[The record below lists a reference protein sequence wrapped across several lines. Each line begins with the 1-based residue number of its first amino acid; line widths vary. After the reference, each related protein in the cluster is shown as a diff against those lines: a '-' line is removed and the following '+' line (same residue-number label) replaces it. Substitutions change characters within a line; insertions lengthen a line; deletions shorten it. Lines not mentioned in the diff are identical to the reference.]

1 MQTYFTTSTGPG
13 FLWSFADQAGNPL
26 PLTGATFRLTYRCVN
41 NFQKVLGIGPFSGS
55 SQQLAAGQV
64 QYALGASDMANAYAL
79 YSTLIGVALF
89 EVYATALLSQ
99 EYDALP
105 IVIEI
110 RKI

>member
-13 FLWSFADQAGNPL
+13 FLWSFVDQAGNPL
-26 PLTGATFRLTYRCVN
+26 PLTGATFRLTYRCLN
-41 NFQKVLGIGPFSGS
+41 NLQKVSGGTGFSGTT
-55 SQQLAAGQV
+55 QQLAAGQV
-64 QYALGASDMANAYAL
+64 QYALGATDMADAYAL
-79 YSTLIGVALF
+79 ASSLIGSALF

-105 IVIEI
+105 VVIEI